1 MFERYT
7 QAARNTIFGARYMAS
22 QVGSQEIE
30 TEHLLLGLL
39 RTDKSLASRFL
50 GSPWAAE
57 AVWRKVEQTK
67 TIHEKVPGPREIPL
81 SNASKRALT
90 FASEEAN
97 PLSNGRICTEHLLL
111 GLLREEKCFAA
122 EILSELGVDFASI
135 REELSRIPHDD
146 SKTNEFVR
154 ERAPLPQDVVELQTR
169 IRSIKARL
177 ENAIAGHDFAQARM
191 YSDEEAKERDRLILL
206 YRQHGLLDWIY
217 E

>member
-7 QAARNTIFGARYMAS
+7 QAARNTIFGARYMAT
-22 QVGSQEIE
+22 QVGSREIE

-39 RTDKSLASRFL
+39 RTDKSLARRFL

-57 AVWRKVEQTK
+57 AVWKKVERTK
-67 TIHEKVPGPREIPL
+67 PIREKVPGPGEIPL

-90 FASEEAN
+90 FASEESNA
-97 PLSNGRICTEHLLL
+97 LSNGRICTEHLLL
-111 GLLREEKCFAA
+111 GLLREEKCFGA
-122 EILSELGVDFASI
+122 EILSELGVDFAST

-146 SKTNEFVR
+146 SKIDEFVR
-154 ERAPLPQDVVELQTR
+154 ERASLPPDIVELQTR

-177 ENAIAGHDFAQARM
+177 ENAIASHDFAQARM
-191 YSDEEAKERDRLILL
+191 YSEEEAKERDKLILL
-206 YRQHGLLDWIY
+206 YRQHGLHDWIY

>member
-1 MFERYT
+1 MFERFT

-57 AVWRKVEQTK
+57 SVWNKVQRTK
-67 TIHEKVPGPREIPL
+67 PNHKTVPGPREIPL
-81 SNASKRALT
+81 SNSSKRALT

-97 PLSNGRICTEHLLL
+97 LLSDGRIGTEHLFL
-111 GLLREEKCFAA
+111 GLLREEKCLAA
-122 EILSELGVDFASI
+122 EILLEFGVNLTSI

-146 SKTNEFVR
+146 SKTYEFVR

-169 IRSIKARL
+169 IRSIRTRL
-177 ENAIAGHDFAQARM
+177 ENAIADHDFSQARM
-191 YSDEEAKERDRLILL
+191 YSDEEAKERDKLILL